1 MAVTMGNFG
10 SVAVIADIHGNLP
23 ALDAVLS
30 EPQIANADILMVAGD
45 HASGPQP
52 TEVLERLR
60 SLGDWAL
67 LVAGNADRELVDLA
81 RGRDI
86 PIPDEITAWAASCL
100 SNDHVTMLE
109 ALPHPLV
116 VNIAGFGQ
124 VLCCHG
130 SPRRI
135 DDVVLVDSRLQ
146 RWQEV
151 CREVDPEIRTIVC
164 GHTHVPIVR
173 LASGRLVIN
182 PGSVGM
188 PCGRKHPSWAI
199 LSQAS
204 VKLGSTMIYSAD
216 VARRILETSRF
227 PGVNDWVQDYVLGA
241 PSDVNAME
249 AFGPMDGRNG

>member
-1 MAVTMGNFG
+1 MISFN

-30 EPQIANADILMVAGD
+30 EPQVANADVLVVAGD

-52 TEVLERLR
+52 TEVLDRLR
-60 SLGDWAL
+60 SMGGGVL
-67 LVAGNADRELVDLA
+67 LVAGNADLELVDLA

-86 PIPDEITAWAASCL
+86 PISDAITKWAASRL
-100 SNDHVTMLE
+100 SRDHVTMLE
-109 ALPHPLV
+109 SLPHPLV
-116 VNIAGFGQ
+116 VEVTGFGQ

-135 DDVVLVDSRLQ
+135 DDVVLVDSRPG

-151 CREVDPEIRTIVC
+151 FHDVNPEVTTVLC
-164 GHTHVPIVR
+164 GHTHMPFVR
-173 LASGRLVIN
+173 LAGGRLVIN

-188 PCGRKHPSWAI
+188 PYGRKHPSWVI
-199 LSQAS
+199 LSQGK
-204 VKLGSTMIYSAD
+204 VTLGSTATNPTD
-216 VARRILETSRF
+216 VARRILGASRF
-227 PGVNDWVQDYVLGA
+227 PGVNEWVQDYVFAA
-241 PSDVNAME
+241 PPDIDAME

>member
-1 MAVTMGNFG
+1 MGVFG

-30 EPQIANADILMVAGD
+30 EPPVANADALIVVGD

-52 TEVLERLR
+52 TEVLDRLR
-60 SLGDWAL
+60 SLGDRAV
-67 LVAGNADRELVDLA
+67 LVAGNADRELVDIA
-81 RGRDI
+81 RGRDV
-86 PIPDEITAWAASCL
+86 PIPDEVTAWAASRL
-100 SNDHVTMLE
+100 SSEHVTMLE
-109 ALPHPLV
+109 VLPHPLV

-135 DDVVLVDSRLQ
+135 DDVVLVDSGLQ

-151 CREVDPEIRTIVC
+151 FQNVDPNIKTVVC
-164 GHTHVPIVR
+164 GHTHMPFVR

-188 PCGRKHPSWAI
+188 PYGMKDRSWAI
-199 LSQAS
+199 LSQRK
-204 VKLGSTMIYSAD
+204 VTLGSTGVDSDD
-216 VARRILETSRF
+216 VARRISESSRF
-227 PGVNDWVQDYVLGA
+227 PGVNDWIRDYVLGR
-241 PSDVNAME
+241 PSDGDAME
-249 AFGPMDGRNG
+249 AFGPMDGRST